1 MQHIELPR
9 DYALV
14 LQTVHD
20 SGEEDFANLAE
31 TLRFDRQRLAHI
43 VESLRHRGLISFSS
57 SASSIGR
64 SGNDAWIRLSSKGR
78 KIMQTIWPES
88 SGLSYGY

>member
-14 LQTVHD
+14 LQTVHEN
-20 SGEEDFANLAE
+20 GEEDFANLAE

-43 VESLRHRGLISFSS
+43 IEALRHKGLIYLNRSTRSS
-57 SASSIGR
+57 S
-64 SGNDAWIRLSSKGR
+64 DAWIRLSAKGR
-78 KIMQTIWPES
+78 KCMTNIWPES
-88 SGLSYGY
+88 TMNGAAYSY